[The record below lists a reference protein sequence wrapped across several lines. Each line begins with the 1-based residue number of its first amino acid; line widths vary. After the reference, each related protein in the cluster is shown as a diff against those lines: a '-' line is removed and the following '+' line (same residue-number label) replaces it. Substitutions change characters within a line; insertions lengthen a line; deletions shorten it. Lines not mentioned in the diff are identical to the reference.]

1 MGAGAHSSVVG
12 GQNNEATGA
21 WATVIGGS
29 TNVAS
34 GEYSLCAGLESTAS
48 GDYSVAIGRSAS
60 TNNKDGAMVLG
71 DSNTGDIYASEHNGP
86 PPPPAVSHSNVWIL
100 PRNLLHLVCLWLLP
114 SRIGRVVRRILLAV
128 LRWLQ
133 AVHQLGRQCRR
144 TPGLRLRLLVRQNS
158 LHLMVAWSL
167 FPCWSIGEES
177 GFVGAGRRCLT

>member
-1 MGAGAHSSVVG
+1 MVG

-71 DSNTGDIYASEHNGP
+71 DSNTGDIYASENNGP
-86 PPPPAVSHSNVWIL
+86 PHPASRFPFQLWVFPRKSPVLKHS
-100 PRNLLHLVCLWLLP
+100 
-114 SRIGRVVRRILLAV
+114 V
-128 LRWLQ
+128 LS
-133 AVHQLGRQCRR
+133 C
-144 TPGLRLRLLVRQNS
+144 
-158 LHLMVAWSL
+158 
-167 FPCWSIGEES
+167 
-177 GFVGAGRRCLT
+177 GA

>member
-86 PPPPAVSHSNVWIL
+86 PPRQRFPISTCVL
-100 PRNLLHLVCLWLLP
+100 PRKSP
-114 SRIGRVVRRILLAV
+114 V
-128 LRWLQ
+128 LKHSVLS
-133 AVHQLGRQCRR
+133 C
-144 TPGLRLRLLVRQNS
+144 
-158 LHLMVAWSL
+158 
-167 FPCWSIGEES
+167 
-177 GFVGAGRRCLT
+177 GA

>member
-1 MGAGAHSSVVG
+1 MVG

-71 DSNTGDIYASEHNGP
+71 DSNTGDIYASEPNGP
-86 PPPPAVSHSNVWIL
+86 PPPP
-100 PRNLLHLVCLWLLP
+100 
-114 SRIGRVVRRILLAV
+114 
-128 LRWLQ
+128 
-133 AVHQLGRQCRR
+133 
-144 TPGLRLRLLVRQNS
+144 T
-158 LHLMVAWSL
+158 L
-167 FPCWSIGEES
+167 FPFQPCVFPRKSPVLKHS
-177 GFVGAGRRCLT
+177 VLSCGA

>member
-1 MGAGAHSSVVG
+1 MVG

-71 DSNTGDIYASEHNGP
+71 DSNTGDIYASEPNGP
-86 PPPPAVSHSNVWIL
+86 PPPP
-100 PRNLLHLVCLWLLP
+100 
-114 SRIGRVVRRILLAV
+114 
-128 LRWLQ
+128 
-133 AVHQLGRQCRR
+133 
-144 TPGLRLRLLVRQNS
+144 T
-158 LHLMVAWSL
+158 L
-167 FPCWSIGEES
+167 FPFQLLGVSAQGSRPQAFGLVVWCVGFFSRFS
-177 GFVGAGRRCLT
+177 GGYKLFTNSDGNVGAHLASGSGSWCDKTVWT

>member
-86 PPPPAVSHSNVWIL
+86 PPPPHPASRFPFQRLGVSAQSL
-100 PRNLLHLVCLWLLP
+100 APRLA
-114 SRIGRVVRRILLAV
+114 AV
-128 LRWLQ
+128 LKDR
-133 AVHQLGRQCRR
+133 
-144 TPGLRLRLLVRQNS
+144 
-158 LHLMVAWSL
+158 
-167 FPCWSIGEES
+167 PC
-177 GFVGAGRRCLT
+177 GA